1 MQILT
6 FSLVPVVL
14 SEIHG
19 LKWVIGCL
27 WLVFSGLD
35 RSRSIVRSTAL
46 GVA

>member
-19 LKWVIGCL
+19 LKWIMGCL
-27 WLVFSGLD
+27 WLVFAGLD
-35 RSRSIVRSTAL
+35 RSRSIARSAAL
-46 GVA
+46 VVA